1 MRILLVGAGQGGTS
15 ILKTLYKLKAVT
27 IVGIV
32 DINDQAPGIILAKE
46 LGIFHTDKLENVLK
60 QEMDLIIEVTGNANV
75 IKQVEL
81 FNVNNARIVTSDI
94 AQLMMILVDNQEK
107 LNTQLENQLRQI
119 RNISDV
125 TIKSVEKMR
134 ESIKDTTILGSK
146 LNEFALT
153 TMKHVQETDQ
163 IIGFIEKITQQTNIL
178 GLNASIEAARAGEH
192 GRGFAVVAK
201 EVQILANNSQ
211 EFTQEIGEILNR
223 IKDEVFT
230 VNKEIEALNSLTEE
244 QIKVGEDLE
253 SAMEQLFQNIAE

>member
-32 DINDQAPGIILAKE
+32 DINSQAPGIILAKE
-46 LGIFHTDKLENVLK
+46 LGIFNTDNLENVL
-60 QEMDLIIEVTGNANV
+60 QQQIDIIIEVTGNANV
-75 IKQVEL
+75 VKQIEL
-81 FNVNNARIVTSDI
+81 YNVNNARIVTSDI
-94 AQLMMILVDNQEK
+94 AQLMMILVENQEK
-107 LNTQLENQLRQI
+107 LNTQLENQLTQI

-134 ESIKDTTILGSK
+134 ESISDTTALGTK
-146 LNEFALT
+146 LKEFALT

-201 EVQILANNSQ
+201 EVQTLANNSQ
-211 EFTQEIGEILNR
+211 EFTKEISEILNR
-223 IKDEVFT
+223 IKEEVFA

-244 QIKVGEDLE
+244 QIKAGEDLE
-253 SAMEQLFQNIAE
+253 AATEQLIRNIAE